1 MNIPAPPSNLDPEIA
16 RAALVLAELRAEAE
30 HTRATLEDLHAQ
42 LAVSTQL
49 SAAHVADILAAN
61 EHLVIAVVQAK
72 TDAEGAMRALLEVS
86 RVAEL
91 DGLTQLPNRKLFLDR
106 FTQAI
111 AGKRRRHAR
120 MALLFLDLNHFKQI
134 NDTLGH
140 AMGDEVLKLAARC
153 MVESVRASDTVSRH
167 GGDEF
172 LILLDEVAQASDAA
186 AIADKINAALA
197 RPTRIGEHVMS
208 LTASIGI
215 SLYPDDGDDVCTL
228 IDRADAAMYRAKR
241 LDAGHGVFYDHSN
254 FADLDEPAA
263 PPDSLRR
270 PPPLALNT
278 PGEQD
283 HLHARLQEAN
293 EQLLLTTLD
302 ALASKT
308 QAERA
313 LQRHTENM
321 ARAVHELRS
330 PLMSIR
336 TASAVMGRSGSSE
349 PLLPRMNAVIERQVA
364 QLSRLVGDLLDVSRV
379 DGGKLRLERQQLEM
393 HALIDEAVDS
403 CRSAMDKRL
412 QQLVLQVPPA
422 ELMLDGDPM
431 RLAQVLRNLL
441 DNASKFTPSAGIIT
455 FTMATVGDNVVLT
468 VRDNG
473 IGITARTLP
482 HVFDP
487 FVQDAH
493 AAAFNGNGLGLGL
506 TVVRELV
513 AAHGGSVSA
522 HSDGAGLGSAFTITL
537 PMTGKPVAPPGPVE
551 AT

>member
-1 MNIPAPPSNLDPEIA
+1 MNTPAPPNDLNPA
-16 RAALVLAELRAEAE
+16 TTRAALVLAELRAEAE
-30 HTRATLEDLHAQ
+30 QTRVLLAQ
-42 LAVSTQL
+42 LRARL
-49 SAAHVADILAAN
+49 AAATELNADHVADILEAN
-61 EHLVIAVVQAK
+61 EQLVIAVVQAK
-72 TDAEGAMRALLEVS
+72 TDAEGAMRALMEVS

-91 DGLTQLPNRKLFLDR
+91 DGLTQLPNRMLFLDR

-120 MALLFLDLNHFKQI
+120 MALLFLDLNNFKQI

-186 AIADKINAALA
+186 AIADKINLALA
-197 RPTRIGEHVMS
+197 RPTPIGEQVLS

-241 LDAGHGVFYDHSN
+241 LGHSHRMFFDQSN
-254 FADLDEPAA
+254 FVDRAPQPA
-263 PPDSLRR
+263 PPDSMRR
-270 PPPLALNT
+270 PPPLTAHP

-283 HLHARLQEAN
+283 PRNAQLQEAN
-293 EQLLLTTLD
+293 EQLLLSALD
-302 ALASKT
+302 AKDSQT
-308 QAERA
+308 SAEHA

-336 TASAVMGRSGSSE
+336 TASAVMSRSGSLE

-379 DGGKLRLERQQLEM
+379 NGGKLRVERQSVDMKL
-393 HALIDEAVDS
+393 LIDEVVES
-403 CRSAMDKRL
+403 CRPAIDQRH
-412 QQLVLQVPPA
+412 QQLVIQVPTEA
-422 ELMLDGDPM
+422 LLLSGDAM

-441 DNASKFTPSAGIIT
+441 DNASKYTPPAGVIT
-455 FTMATVGDNVVLT
+455 LAMEPVGDSVVLT
-468 VRDNG
+468 VRDSGVG
-473 IGITARTLP
+473 ISPRMLSHI
-482 HVFDP
+482 FEP
-487 FVQDAH
+487 FVQEAH
-493 AAAFNGNGLGLGL
+493 AAAYNGSGLGLGL

-513 AAHGGSVSA
+513 SAHGGSVTA
-522 HSDGAGLGSAFTITL
+522 HSDGSGRGSVFSVVLPTGPAGPASTVL
-537 PMTGKPVAPPGPVE
+537 
-551 AT
+551 

>member
-1 MNIPAPPSNLDPEIA
+1 MNIPAPPKDLDPNIA
-16 RAALVLAELRAEAE
+16 SAALVLAELRAEAE
-30 HTRATLEDLHAQ
+30 QTRVV
-42 LAVSTQL
+42 LAELQARLTASTQL
-49 SAAHVADILAAN
+49 NAAHVADILEAN
-61 EHLVIAVVQAK
+61 EKLVIAVVQAK
-72 TDAEGAMRALLEVS
+72 TDAESAMRALLEVS

-91 DGLTQLPNRKLFLDR
+91 DGLTQLPNRMLFLDR

-140 AMGDEVLKLAARC
+140 AVGDEVLKLAARC

-197 RPTRIGEHVMS
+197 RPTQIGEHVMI

-215 SLYPDDGDDVCTL
+215 SLYPDDGDDACTL
-228 IDRADAAMYRAKR
+228 IDRADTAMYRAKR
-241 LDAGHGVFYDHSN
+241 LEQGCRLFYDNSD
-254 FADLDEPAA
+254 FADLEAPAA
-263 PPDSLRR
+263 EPDLLRR
-270 PPPLALNT
+270 SKPLTLDPLDQRERQRA
-278 PGEQD
+278 Q
-283 HLHARLQEAN
+283 LQEAN
-293 EQLLLTTLD
+293 EQLLLSALD
-302 ALASKT
+302 ARASQT
-308 QAERA
+308 SAERA

-336 TASAVMGRSGSSE
+336 TASAVMGRSGSTE
-349 PLLPRMNAVIERQVA
+349 PLLPRMNSVIERQVA
-364 QLSRLVGDLLDVSRV
+364 QLSRLVDDLLDVSRV
-379 DGGKLRLERQQLEM
+379 NGGKLRVERQQVDLRV
-393 HALIDEAVDS
+393 LIDEVVDS
-403 CRSAMDKRL
+403 CRPAMDQRL
-412 QQLVLQVPPA
+412 QQLVLQAPPTPIV
-422 ELMLDGDPM
+422 LNGDPM

-441 DNASKFTPSAGIIT
+441 DNASKYTPPAGIIT
-455 FTMATVGDNVVLT
+455 LALEQQGDNVVLK
-468 VRDNG
+468 VHDNG
-473 IGITARTLP
+473 IGISTRTLP

-493 AAAFNGNGLGLGL
+493 ATAFNGHGLGLGL

-513 AAHGGSVSA
+513 VAHGGSVTA
-522 HSDGAGLGSAFTITL
+522 RSDGTGLGSEFTITL
-537 PMTGKPVAPPGPVE
+537 PVTGLAKDAGPVE